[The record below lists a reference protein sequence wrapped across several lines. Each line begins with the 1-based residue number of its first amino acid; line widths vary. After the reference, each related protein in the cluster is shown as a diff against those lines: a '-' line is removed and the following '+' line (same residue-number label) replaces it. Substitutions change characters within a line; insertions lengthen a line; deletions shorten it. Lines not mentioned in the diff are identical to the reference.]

1 MNKKQKENIIM
12 FVAIFI
18 ALWVVGMS
26 IGIIS
31 AEEAI
36 TVTRTYI
43 EGTEAGTAIV
53 TLNYTVNTEMTSLAI
68 KENISADWAITEQT
82 SDPAA
87 AMYKEVTHEWLYMV
101 PPGVGESGTITY
113 TVSGP
118 PGDTDTVSGGYN
130 IGEGYVNTPST
141 EVTLKGGDTEAP
153 LTPSPTPTLTPE
165 VTPTPTPTPSE
176 TETPSPSL
184 SPTAT
189 PTVTPTATPTV
200 TPTPSPS
207 PAATPTPTPTPPG
220 FEAVFAIAGLLA
232 VACFALRRR
241 K

>member
-1 MNKKQKENIIM
+1 M

-36 TVTRTYI
+36 TVTMTYI

-68 KENISADWAITEQT
+68 KETISADWAITEQT

-118 PGDTDTVSGGYN
+118 PGDTDTISGGYN
-130 IGEGYVNTPST
+130 IGEGYVDTPST

-153 LTPSPTPTLTPE
+153 LTPSPTPTVTPE
-165 VTPTPTPTPSE
+165 VTPTPTPSE

-184 SPTAT
+184 SPTSMPA
-189 PTVTPTATPTV
+189 VTPTATV
-200 TPTPSPS
+200 TPAPSPS
-207 PAATPTPTPTPPG
+207 PAATPTPTPPG

-232 VACFALRRR
+232 IAYLVLRGKR